1 MVDYRPLPDEHK
13 RVFFEYT
20 NYAFSPQK
28 GPVEYDSE
36 EHDTPRFNL
45 GSSRGLYREG
55 ESDEDPLVVC
65 RQYWLEANVRG
76 ERHSVAGLAG
86 VASPPE
92 SRRKGLVRKLLEC
105 SLEEYRDRNR
115 AVSVLWPFQYDFY
128 RKYGWDTAN
137 DRMSYDCEPAA
148 LAFATAAVDD
158 PDFVAVGSD
167 SYGSLDDVYRRH
179 SSEYALTLERDEAWW
194 RHRILSN
201 HGTDPFVYALE
212 RDGSISGYLVY
223 TIDGEWESRTMAV
236 QEMVFDDHDAF
247 LSLLSFCHTHDS
259 QVETVELPGPV
270 DSKLLDLTPKPEAV
284 DCTVET
290 GPMVRIVDVE
300 SALSMVT
307 YPVAESSGTTR
318 RLTLSVSDPLVEWN
332 DGCFELEVAKGEAT
346 CERTSGQADAELDIG
361 ALSQLLV
368 GTRSARDLE
377 RVGRLRTASEA
388 ELERLEALFPETKV
402 YLREHF

>member
-1 MVDYRPLPDEHK
+1 MVDYLPLPDDQN

-20 NYAFSPQK
+20 NYAFSPQT
-28 GPVEYDSE
+28 GPVEYDPE

-45 GSSRGLYREG
+45 GSPRGLYGDG

-65 RQYWLEANVRG
+65 RQYWLEANIRG
-76 ERHSVAGLAG
+76 ETHPVAGLAG

-105 SLEEYRDRNR
+105 SLGEYRDRGR
-115 AVSVLWPFQYDFY
+115 AVSVLWPFRYDFY

-137 DRMSYDCEPAA
+137 DRVSYDCEPDA
-148 LAFATAAVDD
+148 LSFATGAVDD
-158 PDFVAVGSD
+158 PTFVAVGPD
-167 SYGSLDDVYRRH
+167 SIGALDAVYGRH
-179 SSEYALTLERDEAWW
+179 SDEYALTLERDDAWW
-194 RHRILSN
+194 RTRILSN
-201 HGTDPFVYALE
+201 RGTDPFVYTLE
-212 RDGSISGYLVY
+212 RDGTTAGYLVY
-223 TIDGEWESRTMAV
+223 TIDGEWGSRTMKVKELA
-236 QEMVFDDHDAF
+236 FDDHDAF

-259 QVETVELPGPV
+259 QVETVELPGPA
-270 DSKLLDLTPKPEAV
+270 DSDLLDLTPKPKAV

-307 YPVAESSGTTR
+307 YPVGQSSETTR

-332 DGCFELEVAKGEAT
+332 GGCFELEFTGGKAT
-346 CERTSGQADAELDIG
+346 CDRTDDDPDAEIDIG

-388 ELERLEALFPETKV
+388 KLEALESLFPETQV